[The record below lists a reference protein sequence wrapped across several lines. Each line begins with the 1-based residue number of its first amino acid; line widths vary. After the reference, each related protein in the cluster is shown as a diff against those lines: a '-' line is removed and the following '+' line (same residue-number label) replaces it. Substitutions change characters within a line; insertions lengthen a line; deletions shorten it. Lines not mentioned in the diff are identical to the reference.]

1 MSISRIFPA
10 AVLAAA
16 SLPVAAFSQ
25 SAPSLG
31 TPVGEADIAAYTLT
45 VLPSGLGMPLGSGS
59 VAQGQKVYSGKCV
72 GCHGERG
79 SGGSGG
85 QLSGGVGSL
94 ASAMPVKTVS
104 SFWPSAT
111 SVFDYVRRAM
121 PINAPKS
128 LTDDEVYAVTAYLLS
143 LDGIVANDAVM
154 DASTVPKVVMPN
166 AHGFVSWWP
175 DPTLTRP
182 RASSAQG
189 TRSAPTRAPKSRG

>member
-1 MSISRIFPA
+1 MSISRIIPA
-10 AVLAAA
+10 ALLAAA

-25 SAPSLG
+25 YAPRLG

-45 VLPSGLGMPLGSGS
+45 VLPSGLGLPSGSGS
-59 VAQGQKVYSGKCV
+59 VAQGQKVYSGKCM
-72 GCHGERG
+72 GCHGESG

-94 ASAMPVKTVS
+94 ATSMPVKTVS

-128 LTDDEVYAVTAYLLS
+128 LTDDEAYAVTAYLLS
-143 LDGIVANDAVM
+143 LDGIVGNDAVM
-154 DASTVPKVVMPN
+154 DAGALPKVVMPN

-175 DPTLTRP
+175 DPTLTAP
-182 RASSAQG
+182 RASSARSA
-189 TRSAPTRAPKSRG
+189 RSAPASAPKNNR